1 MYFQQMMKKQLR
13 LENRRNNQIENLES
27 YAKAETKKSMLGHIK
42 VDEIPKIAGDISKD
56 TILKSDS
63 NTKLRMAYWLSYI
76 SFTSNLDPHYK

>member
-1 MYFQQMMKKQLR
+1 MMKKQLR

-27 YAKAETKKSMLGHIK
+27 YAKAETKKIMLGHIK
-42 VDEIPKIAGDISKD
+42 VDEIPKIAEDISKD

-76 SFTSNLDPHYK
+76 SFTPNLDLHYK